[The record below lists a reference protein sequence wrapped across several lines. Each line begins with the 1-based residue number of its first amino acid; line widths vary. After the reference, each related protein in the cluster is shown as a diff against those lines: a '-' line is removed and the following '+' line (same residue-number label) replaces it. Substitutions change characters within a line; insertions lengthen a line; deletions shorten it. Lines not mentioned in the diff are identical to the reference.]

1 MKTSVFVEDAA
12 HASFVV
18 GVLERVALTL
28 GVSID
33 VNVRNAVG
41 GHGAVVGSL
50 RRYVRDVARGR
61 DTFAEVLV
69 VAIDGNCQGSHR
81 VKRAIREVAQ
91 REVYAGLVVCAVPN
105 PHIELWYL
113 LDGIAVNTVIVV
125 GGASPRFR
133 SRNVRRA
140 DTSVCSEMRS
150 VRAISTR
157 PPGDRSTGRKSP
169 QPWTSIL
176 HGPRTLT
183 STRLS
188 TTSRQPYAV
197 LLTSWRLGRRPVNQA
212 WPCAAMT

>member
-91 REVYAGLVVCAVPN
+91 REVYPGLVVCAVPN

-113 LDGIAVNTVIVV
+113 LDGIAVNTVIGC
-125 GGASPRFR
+125 GGSQPALPEQKCEKGRYKRLLRDAFR
-133 SRNVRRA
+133 EGDIDPPAGGSEYGEEIAAALDIDFARA
-140 DTSVCSEMRS
+140 ADSDFDSFVDDLEAALRS
-150 VRAISTR
+150 SA
-157 PPGDRSTGRKSP
+157 D
-169 QPWTSIL
+169 
-176 HGPRTLT
+176 
-183 STRLS
+183 
-188 TTSRQPYAV
+188 
-197 LLTSWRLGRRPVNQA
+197 
-212 WPCAAMT
+212 

>member
-12 HASFVV
+12 HASFIV

-113 LDGIAVNTVIVV
+113 LDGIAVNTVIGC
-125 GGASPRFR
+125 GGSQPALPEQKCEKGRYKRLLRDAFR
-133 SRNVRRA
+133 EGDIDPPAGGSEYGEEIAAALDIDFARA
-140 DTSVCSEMRS
+140 ADSDFDSFVDDLEAALRS
-150 VRAISTR
+150 SA
-157 PPGDRSTGRKSP
+157 D
-169 QPWTSIL
+169 
-176 HGPRTLT
+176 
-183 STRLS
+183 
-188 TTSRQPYAV
+188 
-197 LLTSWRLGRRPVNQA
+197 
-212 WPCAAMT
+212 

>member
-12 HASFVV
+12 HASFIV

-91 REVYAGLVVCAVPN
+91 REVYPGLVVCAVPN

-113 LDGIAVNTVIVV
+113 LDGIAVNTVIGC
-125 GGASPRFR
+125 GGSQPALPEQKCEKGRYS
-133 SRNVRRA
+133 
-140 DTSVCSEMRS
+140 DCSEMHS

-157 PPGDRSTGRKSP
+157 PRGDRSTGRKSP

-176 HGPRTLT
+176 HGPRTLI

-212 WPCAAMT
+212 CHVRP

>member
-12 HASFVV
+12 HASFIV

-91 REVYAGLVVCAVPN
+91 REVYPGLVVCAVPN

-113 LDGIAVNTVIVV
+113 LDGIAVNTVIGC
-125 GGASPRFR
+125 GGSQPALPEQKCEKGRYKRLLRDAFR
-133 SRNVRRA
+133 EGDIDPPAGGSEYGEEIAAALDIDFARA
-140 DTSVCSEMRS
+140 ADSDFDSFVDDLEAALRS
-150 VRAISTR
+150 SA
-157 PPGDRSTGRKSP
+157 D
-169 QPWTSIL
+169 
-176 HGPRTLT
+176 
-183 STRLS
+183 
-188 TTSRQPYAV
+188 
-197 LLTSWRLGRRPVNQA
+197 
-212 WPCAAMT
+212 